1 VCDFGL
7 KILIQ
12 SVGHIIFRFAEAK
25 FSLYLIKCVLTY
37 FWPQGG
43 IKAVI
48 WTDTFQVLMMFGG
61 MVAVVAKGTVD
72 AGGFANTW
80 QKAEESNRIEF
91 FK

>member
-1 VCDFGL
+1 
-7 KILIQ
+7 
-12 SVGHIIFRFAEAK
+12 
-25 FSLYLIKCVLTY
+25 
-37 FWPQGG
+37 
-43 IKAVI
+43 VI